1 MIWLAIMFFYFFNNI
16 ISVNRFLCFY
26 EFGGEVGEGLVFLYG
41 FILINDVFKNL
52 FFLNIYI

>member
-16 ISVNRFLCFY
+16 ISVNRFFCFY

-41 FILINDVFKNL
+41 FILINDVFKKL
-52 FFLNIYI
+52 FF